1 MAHGLNTVIKSEI
14 ECNSGKP
21 KNFHAMDQAMNGP
34 TAPARPAATKMG
46 SRRIFTPQF
55 KLQVLESYRNDNDC
69 KGNQRA
75 TARKYGIHRRQIQK
89 WLQVENNLRSVVAN
103 SANHHQFHN
112 NNNSTKQILLNNNNN
127 NSEMM
132 KIIST
137 STDTAITRHRVV
149 VGSSSNNNMH
159 KNSSTTKYMNKTQ
172 QYSNSSNLT
181 NVGGF
186 ISPVLSYGCD
196 QPAISFAHHPHHRI
210 APTPTSAQQHYESY
224 ESSSS
229 ASLSSPLQSS
239 PNLSHYTPATT
250 ITNTCN
256 NLMLSRNGNS
266 SSPVHL
272 SHHHP
277 YPQVPTFVSPPS
289 SLNSYHIIKPE
300 PHLPVPS
307 HHLLPTSSHFIADPH
322 YYPAPVPCSTPLPMP
337 LYPTISPRLTRT
349 CPDSS
354 ELQLKQNMESA
365 IDLSMPMHQKRIISS
380 SKYVESRT
388 PSPYDAKWVNVNNNT
403 ASNATDS
410 DAIDLT
416 CKKRKHSS
424 SSNNNGSDN
433 EHDNATPPAKVP
445 KLFKPYLLDADEDHH
460 PENDDEGHQ
469 SSTNTKSEGFK
480 KNFIVSDDGHHR
492 QKDAIIW
499 NNHSAFS
506 QYDSYRTPDFSPNSS
521 VSYASP
527 PYTMSPYCEV
537 PYHNQLH
544 HPPQSSPV
552 SGYESSTSSIYSDES
567 PPTGYSIAF
576 KLQDVDTTFNTFH
589 TSERNSTM
597 IYA

>member
-1 MAHGLNTVIKSEI
+1 MG
-14 ECNSGKP
+14 
-21 KNFHAMDQAMNGP
+21 DQPINGP
-34 TAPARPAATKMG
+34 AAPVRPTGTKMG

-127 NSEMM
+127 NNNSEMM
-132 KIIST
+132 KMISVSSNT
-137 STDTAITRHRVV
+137 TITRHRVV

-159 KNSSTTKYMNKTQ
+159 KNSSTTKYMNKTH
-172 QYSNSSNLT
+172 QYNNSSNLT

-196 QPAISFAHHPHHRI
+196 QPAISFTHHRM
-210 APTPTSAQQHYESY
+210 APTPSSAQPHYESY

-272 SHHHP
+272 SHHNP
-277 YPQVPTFVSPPS
+277 YPQVPTFISPPPS
-289 SLNSYHIIKPE
+289 STLNHYHIGVIKPE
-300 PHLPVPS
+300 PHLPVPP
-307 HHLLPTSSHFIADPH
+307 HHLHLPTSSHFIENPH
-322 YYPAPVPCSTPLPMP
+322 YYPAPIPSATPLPMP
-337 LYPTISPRLTRT
+337 SMYPSISPRLTT
-349 CPDSS
+349 KTTLNSPDIH
-354 ELQLKQNMESA
+354 LRQNAVESA
-365 IDLSMPMHQKRIISS
+365 IDLSMSLHQKRIISS
-380 SKYVESRT
+380 NKYAESRT
-388 PSPYDAKWVNVNNNT
+388 PSPYDAKWVNVSTPNT
-403 ASNATDS
+403 ASNNATDAS

-416 CKKRKHSS
+416 CKKRKRSTDS
-424 SSNNNGSDN
+424 TD

-445 KLFKPYLLDADEDHH
+445 KLFKPYLLDNDDENHREHEQSND
-460 PENDDEGHQ
+460 DDEGHH
-469 SSTNTKSEGFK
+469 SPTTTTNNNNNNQKEGFK
-480 KNFIVSDDGHHR
+480 KNFIASDDGHHHLHQHR

-506 QYDSYRTPDFSPNSS
+506 QYDSYRTPDFSPNSTL
-521 VSYASP
+521 SYACSP
-527 PYTMSPYCEV
+527 PYTMNPYCEV
-537 PYHNQLH
+537 PYPNHVH

-567 PPTGYSIAF
+567 SPNAYSIAF
-576 KLQDVDTTFNTFH
+576 KLQDVDNNTFH
-589 TSERNSTM
+589 ASGRNSTM

>member
-1 MAHGLNTVIKSEI
+1 MG
-14 ECNSGKP
+14 
-21 KNFHAMDQAMNGP
+21 DQPTNGP
-34 TAPARPAATKMG
+34 AAPARPAATKMG

-127 NSEMM
+127 SEMM
-132 KIIST
+132 KMIST

-149 VGSSSNNNMH
+149 VGSSSNNTMH
-159 KNSSTTKYMNKTQ
+159 KNSLATKYMNKTH
-172 QYSNSSNLT
+172 QYNNSANLT
-181 NVGGF
+181 NIGGF

-196 QPAISFAHHPHHRI
+196 QPAISFTHHRM
-210 APTPTSAQQHYESY
+210 APTPSSAQQHYESY

-239 PNLSHYTPATT
+239 PNLSHYTPIAT

-277 YPQVPTFVSPPS
+277 YPQVPAFVSPPPS
-289 SLNSYHIIKPE
+289 ALNSYHIGIIKPE
-300 PHLPVPS
+300 PHLPVPP
-307 HHLLPTSSHFIADPH
+307 HHLLPTSSHFIGDPH
-322 YYPAPVPCSTPLPMP
+322 YYPAPVPSATPLPMP
-337 LYPTISPRLTRT
+337 LYPTMSPRLTKT
-349 CPDSS
+349 CHDSS
-354 ELQLKQNMESA
+354 DLQLKQIVESA

-380 SKYVESRT
+380 NKYAESRT
-388 PSPYDAKWVNVNNNT
+388 PSPYDAKWVNVNTNT
-403 ASNATDS
+403 ASNATES

-416 CKKRKHSS
+416 CKKRKHSCDEDD
-424 SSNNNGSDN
+424 NN
-433 EHDNATPPAKVP
+433 NATPPAKVP
-445 KLFKPYLLDADEDHH
+445 KLFKPYLLDNDDDETHH
-460 PENDDEGHQ
+460 DSNDDEGHQ
-469 SSTNTKSEGFK
+469 SPRTNKSEGFK
-480 KNFIVSDDGHHR
+480 KNFIASDDGHHR

-506 QYDSYRTPDFSPNSS
+506 QYESYRTLDFSPNSS

-537 PYHNQLH
+537 PYTPNHDRH

-567 PPTGYSIAF
+567 PPTTYSIAF
-576 KLQDVDTTFNTFH
+576 KLQDVDNTFH
-589 TSERNSTM
+589 SPGRNSTM

>member
-14 ECNSGKP
+14 ECNSSKP
-21 KNFHAMDQAMNGP
+21 KNFHAMDQNTNGP
-34 TAPARPAATKMG
+34 VPPPPARPAATKMG

-103 SANHHQFHN
+103 SANHHQFHHSNNNNN
-112 NNNSTKQILLNNNNN
+112 NNNSTKQILLNNN

-137 STDTAITRHRVV
+137 STDTRHRVV

-172 QYSNSSNLT
+172 QYNNSSNLT

-210 APTPTSAQQHYESY
+210 SAPTPSTTQTHYESY

-256 NLMLSRNGNS
+256 NLMLSRNNGNS

-272 SHHHP
+272 SHHP
-277 YPQVPTFVSPPS
+277 YPQVPTFVSPP
-289 SLNSYHIIKPE
+289 LNSYPLGIIKPE

-307 HHLLPTSSHFIADPH
+307 HHLLPPSHFIPEPH
-322 YYPAPVPCSTPLPMP
+322 YYPAPVPCSTPLSMP
-337 LYPTISPRLTRT
+337 LYPQVSPRQPRT
-349 CPDSS
+349 HPETS
-354 ELQLKQNMESA
+354 EIQITNNMESA
-365 IDLSMPMHQKRIISS
+365 IDLSMPLHQKRIISS
-380 SKYVESRT
+380 NKCVESRT
-388 PSPYDAKWVNVNNNT
+388 PSPYDAKWVNVNNNVT
-403 ASNATDS
+403 SNATNS

-424 SSNNNGSDN
+424 SDDENV
-433 EHDNATPPAKVP
+433 ATPPVKVP
-445 KLFKPYLLDADEDHH
+445 KLFKPYLLDE
-460 PENDDEGHQ
+460 EETNNDDHQ
-469 SSTNTKSEGFK
+469 DTETINHENLTKGEGFK
-480 KNFIVSDDGHHR
+480 KNFIASDDGQHHR

-506 QYDSYRTPDFSPNSS
+506 QYDSYRTPDFSPNSTI
-521 VSYASP
+521 SYASP

-537 PYHNQLH
+537 PYHNNH

-567 PPTGYSIAF
+567 PPTGYNVAF
-576 KLQDVDTTFNTFH
+576 KLQDVDNFNTFH
-589 TSERNSTM
+589 SGRNSTM

>member
-14 ECNSGKP
+14 ECNSSKP
-21 KNFHAMDQAMNGP
+21 KSFQAMGDQPTNGP
-34 TAPARPAATKMG
+34 AAPARPAATKMG

-127 NSEMM
+127 SEMM
-132 KIIST
+132 KMIST

-149 VGSSSNNNMH
+149 VGSSSNNTMH
-159 KNSSTTKYMNKTQ
+159 KNSSATKYMNKTH
-172 QYSNSSNLT
+172 QYNNSANLT
-181 NVGGF
+181 NIGGF

-196 QPAISFAHHPHHRI
+196 QPAISFTHHRM
-210 APTPTSAQQHYESY
+210 APTPSSAQQHYESY

-239 PNLSHYTPATT
+239 PNLSHYTPTAT

-277 YPQVPTFVSPPS
+277 YPQVPAFVSPPPS
-289 SLNSYHIIKPE
+289 ALNSYHIGIIKPE
-300 PHLPVPS
+300 PHLPVAP
-307 HHLLPTSSHFIADPH
+307 HHLLPTSSHFIGDPH
-322 YYPAPVPCSTPLPMP
+322 YYPAPVPSATPLPMP
-337 LYPTISPRLTRT
+337 LYPTMSPRLTKT
-349 CPDSS
+349 CHDSS
-354 ELQLKQNMESA
+354 DLQLKQIVESA

-380 SKYVESRT
+380 NKYAESRT
-388 PSPYDAKWVNVNNNT
+388 PSPYDAKWVNVNTNT
-403 ASNATDS
+403 ASNATES

-416 CKKRKHSS
+416 CKKRKHSCDEDD
-424 SSNNNGSDN
+424 NN
-433 EHDNATPPAKVP
+433 NATPPAKVP
-445 KLFKPYLLDADEDHH
+445 KLFKPYLLDNDDDETHH
-460 PENDDEGHQ
+460 DSNDDEGHQ
-469 SSTNTKSEGFK
+469 SPRTNKSEGFK
-480 KNFIVSDDGHHR
+480 KNFIASDDGHHR

-506 QYDSYRTPDFSPNSS
+506 QYESYRTPDFSPNSS

-537 PYHNQLH
+537 PYTPNHDRH

-567 PPTGYSIAF
+567 PPTAYSIAF
-576 KLQDVDTTFNTFH
+576 KLQDVDNTFH
-589 TSERNSTM
+589 SPGRNSTM

>member
-1 MAHGLNTVIKSEI
+1 MAHGLNTIIKSEI
-14 ECNSGKP
+14 ECNSSKP
-21 KNFHAMDQAMNGP
+21 KSFHAMDQPINGP
-34 TAPARPAATKMG
+34 AAPVRPAATKMG

-127 NSEMM
+127 SEMM

-172 QYSNSSNLT
+172 QYNTSSNLT

-196 QPAISFAHHPHHRI
+196 QPAISFAHHPHHRM
-210 APTPTSAQQHYESY
+210 APTPTTAHHQHYESY

-289 SLNSYHIIKPE
+289 TLNPYHIGVIKPE

-307 HHLLPTSSHFIADPH
+307 HHFIPDPH
-322 YYPAPVPCSTPLPMP
+322 YYPAPVPCSTPLPLP
-337 LYPTISPRLTRT
+337 LYPTISPRQTRT

-354 ELQLKQNMESA
+354 DIQLKQNMESA

-380 SKYVESRT
+380 NKYVESRT

-410 DAIDLT
+410 SDAIDLTT

-424 SSNNNGSDN
+424 SGD
-433 EHDNATPPAKVP
+433 EHDNNNVTPPAKVP
-445 KLFKPYLLDADEDHH
+445 KLFKPYLLDEDDEDHH
-460 PENDDEGHQ
+460 HHENNAEGHQ
-469 SSTNTKSEGFK
+469 SSTNKSEGFK
-480 KNFIVSDDGHHR
+480 KNSIASDDGHLHR

-506 QYDSYRTPDFSPNSS
+506 QYDSYRTPDFSPNST

-537 PYHNQLH
+537 SYHNQSH

-576 KLQDVDTTFNTFH
+576 KLQDVDNFNTFH
-589 TSERNSTM
+589 AASGRNSNTM